1 MKFKFKPED
10 VDYIYVQDITFNVVM
25 KDGSDVVVSEKGI
38 SMDTYSK
45 EQLSD
50 NVLAHIEQDLP
61 VEILDDDEDI
71 ITFEPDIN
79 LRETD

>member
-1 MKFKFKPED
+1 MVKIKTEE
-10 VDYIYVQDITFNVVM
+10 VDYIFVQDITFNVVM

-50 NVLAHIEQDLP
+50 NVLAHIEQGLP
-61 VEILDDDEDI
+61 VEILDDDDDV

>member
-1 MKFKFKPED
+1 MKIKMEE
-10 VDYIYVQDITFNVVM
+10 VDYIFVQDITFNVVM

-50 NVLAHIEQDLP
+50 NVLAHIEQGLP
-61 VEILDDDEDI
+61 VEILDDDDDI

>member
-1 MKFKFKPED
+1 MKIKTEE
-10 VDYIYVQDITFNVVM
+10 VDYIFVQDITFNVVM

-61 VEILDDDEDI
+61 VEILDDDI
-71 ITFEPDIN
+71 ITFQPDIN

>member
-1 MKFKFKPED
+1 MKFKMEE
-10 VDYIYVQDITFNVVM
+10 VDYIFVQDITFSVVM

-61 VEILDDDEDI
+61 VEILDDDI

>member
-1 MKFKFKPED
+1 MKIKAED
-10 VDYIYVQDITFNVVM
+10 VDYIYVQDISFNVVM

>member
-1 MKFKFKPED
+1 MVKIKTEE
-10 VDYIYVQDITFNVVM
+10 VDYIFVQEITFNVVM

-61 VEILDDDEDI
+61 VEILDDDDDI